1 MYDPIMRVFTVLEI
15 LQARDYVTGAELA
28 ERLEVDL
35 RTVQRYIV
43 RLKDEEAFALS
54 LGLRALRQ
62 IGLSAFAPATES
74 TLTKLERVMP
84 ESLRESIRTVEDVVA
99 LEPGPWVVST
109 SVECLVRA
117 ASAIRTGKRIRF
129 GYRSHD
135 GAASRRQIEPYGV
148 IHTDGRWYVIG
159 YCLSRRALRTFRL
172 DRITDLEIRTAAFRR
187 PAEFDAQRYL
197 HEHMPFVQ
205 SEYQIDVWIDMPL
218 DEVERSVAPWRIL
231 TEADGRGTR
240 LRCGRDRL
248 EMLAALLLSLGRRI
262 VVHSPAALRETFRQM
277 AGQALAAASAITAG
291 SEPSAKV
298 RSAKVRAAK
307 VTWGRRNHMASP
319 SCCMW
324 SRSRSSG
331 EAVVKR
337 RRSSA
342 TRSGGVLERR
352 TQSSKFMPRGL
363 SL

>member
-15 LQARDYVTGAELA
+15 LQARDSVTGAELA

-43 RLKDEEAFALS
+43 RLKDLKIPIDSSRGVGGAYRLRPGFRVPPLLLTNEEAFALS

-74 TLTKLERVMP
+74 TLTKLERVLP
-84 ESLRESIRTVEDVVA
+84 EKLRESIRTVEDVVA
-99 LEPGPWVVST
+99 VEPGPWVVST
-109 SVECLVRA
+109 SVDYLVRA

-129 GYRSHD
+129 GYRSHSGD
-135 GAASRRQIEPYGV
+135 ASRRQIEPYGV
-148 IHTDGRWYVIG
+148 VHTDGRWYVIG

-172 DRITDLEIRTAAFRR
+172 DRITDLEIRTAGFRR
-187 PAEFDAQRYL
+187 PSEFDAQHYL
-197 HEHMPFVQ
+197 YEHMPFVQ

-218 DEVERSVAPWRIL
+218 AEVEQSVAPWRIA

-262 VVHSPAALRETFRQM
+262 VVHSPVELRKTFRQM
-277 AGQALAAASAITAG
+277 ARRAMEAASALSPG
-291 SEPSAKV
+291 HERFAKV
-298 RSAKVRAAK
+298 RSAKKRLAKSRARA
-307 VTWGRRNHMASP
+307 R
-319 SCCMW
+319 
-324 SRSRSSG
+324 
-331 EAVVKR
+331 
-337 RRSSA
+337 
-342 TRSGGVLERR
+342 
-352 TQSSKFMPRGL
+352 
-363 SL
+363 